1 MSLALFF
8 ARHISNA
15 STFFFKSLRLCA
27 GVLLWFDVCW
37 RYGVVPLVWCG
48 ILMQAEALAPQPA

>member
-15 STFFFKSLRLCA
+15 STFIFKSLRLCA

-37 RYGVVPLVWCG
+37 RYGVVQLVWCG
-48 ILMQAEALAPQPA
+48 ILMQAEALVPQPA